1 MKSGRLKI
9 DGVILQPHE
18 VATIDFLVSVGK
30 SVKLVPT
37 TFQRKTADIKMDGK
51 LWEIKSPK
59 SAGKYTIEH
68 AFEAASKQSENFIL
82 DLRRSKTPERKAL
95 AKVEREAKYRTKLKK
110 VVVIT
115 KDGRLLDIK

>member
-9 DGVILQPHE
+9 DGVVLQPHE

-30 SVKLVPT
+30 TIKLVPT
-37 TFQRKTADIKMDGK
+37 TFHRKTADIKMDGK
-51 LWEIKSPK
+51 LWEIKSPR

-82 DLRRSKTPERKAL
+82 DLRRSKTLEQKAL
-95 AKVEREAKYRTKLKK
+95 VKVEREAKYRTRLKR